1 MAILEA
7 TDFGRSFVTF
17 VTHGRE
23 NNARIQ
29 MECVVSLTDLGTAEE
44 EVFYL
49 AASCKSE
56 DTFAEMNLFRSPNY
70 DFCGVF
76 NASQYSIIRTHARSE
91 DGQPDVGPVAGRFE
105 RVYMQ
110 ITRSP
115 AKALDEPA
123 QVVQATLAG
132 RAITATTVIKDPAG
146 RFRCDLEY
154 PVKTMN
160 VSDLRNMYQ
169 ADTGPVAFPDFA
181 MEVEFNV
188 ARFGLAYVAFNAPHF
203 ADFVILRPT
212 EIGPAV
218 FTPHFSQVLSMP
230 SENRLCAL

>member
-1 MAILEA
+1 MEA

-29 MECVVSLTDLGTAEE
+29 VECVVSLTDLLAGEQ

-56 DTFAEMNLFRSPNY
+56 DTFAEANLFRSPNY

-76 NASQYSIIRTHARSE
+76 NAAQYSIIRTHARSE
-91 DGQPDVGPVAGRFE
+91 DDQPEVGLVAGRFE
-105 RVYMQ
+105 RVHMQ
-110 ITRSP
+110 ITRLP
-115 AKALDEPA
+115 AQALAEPA
-123 QVVQATLAG
+123 EVVQATLAG
-132 RAITATTVIKDPAG
+132 RAITATTVIADPAG
-146 RFRCDLEY
+146 RFRCELEY

-160 VSDLRNMYQ
+160 VNDLRNVFQ
-169 ADTGPVAFPDFA
+169 VDTGPVAFPDFA
-181 MEVEFNV
+181 MDAEFNV

-218 FTPHFSQVLSMP
+218 FTPHFSQVVSMP
-230 SENRLCAL
+230 AENRLFTFLAP